1 MFDFK
6 ETSENFGRALET
18 TVQGLVDEYRP
29 QLKQDVDDAI
39 KSAERSFEAAAAA
52 GIDRLSGELNRQI
65 DHLKRQT
72 DDSILLARS
81 EMAALV
87 SDSLSQFRR
96 RIVGPAVWLVCFL
109 LMALAGTVGFLLGAA
124 WRPF

>member
-29 QLKQDVDDAI
+29 
-39 KSAERSFEAAAAA
+39 
-52 GIDRLSGELNRQI
+52 
-65 DHLKRQT
+65 HLKRQT

-109 LMALAGTVGFLLGAA
+109 LMALAGTAGFLLGAA
-124 WRPF
+124 W